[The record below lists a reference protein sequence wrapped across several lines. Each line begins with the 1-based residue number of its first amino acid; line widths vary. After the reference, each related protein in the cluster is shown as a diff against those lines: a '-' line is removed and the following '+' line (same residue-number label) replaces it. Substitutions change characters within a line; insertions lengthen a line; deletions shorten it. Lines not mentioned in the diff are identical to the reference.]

1 MKVKVDGY
9 KSLKS
14 GLGWKTPFLL
24 PVFFLLAVMFSLPGP
39 AGAEVFA
46 AVEIPDNIRVGIS
59 LAGSNLEFS
68 LEDGYNLVR
77 PGADEPLPLPAGR
90 YSLTCA
96 GDRVEMSA
104 PYSPCLVAGLSLTT
118 CVENGSEMSA
128 PRDCFCTSLPGPLLF
143 LPAETSATPPEKQ
156 FFRLHNALYGCEYRG
171 ALEVIPA
178 GGALTAVNILDLESY
193 LRGVLPGEMP
203 AAWGGSGGFEALKA
217 QAVAARTYALYN
229 RQARRHSLYH
239 LCDQQH
245 CQVYKGRAAEAAYTD
260 RALAETAGRIL
271 TFRGQLVEPFYHA
284 SNGGHTE
291 LAQNVWPEERPYLA
305 SVPDPYDDPANPL
318 GLPAFVSCPRWTVD
332 LTPHS
337 LGEQLASRGSYT
349 GEVQHVEIVSSFAS
363 GRVNEIIV
371 YGRGGRAVSITKEKA
386 RTMLGLES
394 QLFTV
399 CSAPQ
404 AQLWVVSAEDNRQK
418 IENIPELREKWVL
431 AGHNIKSM
439 LSGDRFFASGD
450 RVQGYIPAAGLVFQG
465 QGRGHGVGLSQYGA
479 YNRSRAGQNFGEI
492 LSFYYPGAELAI
504 R

>member
-1 MKVKVDGY
+1 MKVGVDGY
-9 KSLKS
+9 ESFKS
-14 GLGWKTPFLL
+14 GPGGKVRFLL
-24 PVFFLLAVMFSLPGP
+24 PVFFLLAFMFFPPSL
-39 AGAEVFA
+39 AGSGAIASAEVSAEAFG
-46 AVEIPDNIRVGIS
+46 ETPENIRVGIS
-59 LAGSNLEFS
+59 LVGNGLEFS
-68 LEDGYNLVR
+68 LKNGYNLVS
-77 PGADEPLPLPAGR
+77 PGEEEPLPLLAGH
-90 YSLTCA
+90 YSLTCVD
-96 GDRVEMSA
+96 DRIEISA
-104 PYSPCLVAGLSLTT
+104 TQDS
-118 CVENGSEMSA
+118 
-128 PRDCFCTSLPGPLLF
+128 FCTYLQGPLLL
-143 LPAETSATPPEKQ
+143 LPAATSETLPADQ
-156 FFRLHNALYGCEYRG
+156 FFQLHNALYGSEYRG

-178 GGALTAVNILDLESY
+178 DGALVAVNIIDLESY

-229 RQARRHSLYH
+229 LQAHRHSMYH

-245 CQVYKGRAAEAAYTD
+245 CQVYRGRAAESPYTD
-260 RALAETAGRIL
+260 RALKETAGEIL
-271 TFRGQLVEPFYHA
+271 TFKGQLIEPFYHA
-284 SNGGHTE
+284 SNGGYTE
-291 LAQNVWPEERPYLA
+291 LSQNVWPEQRPYLA

-318 GLPAFVSCPRWTVD
+318 GLPAFICCPRWTVD

-371 YGRGGRAVSITKEKA
+371 YGRGGRSVSITKENA
-386 RTMLGLES
+386 RIMLGLES

-404 AQLWVVSAEDNRQK
+404 SQLWVASADYNRQNK
-418 IENIPELREKWVL
+418 ESILELKEKWVL
-431 AGHNIKSM
+431 DGHNIKSR
-439 LSGDRFFASGD
+439 LSGDRFFASGG

-479 YNRSRAGQNFGEI
+479 YNRSRAGQSCGEI
-492 LSFYYPGAELAI
+492 LSFYYPGAEVAF